1 MTSVSSTL
9 DDLSSTVTGLM
20 NSMGAIQTSI
30 NGLLIP
36 KDYSSD
42 LDDFA
47 SGLASANA
55 AIASLTADL
64 ANVDN
69 SSELAQISNTL
80 ADVQEDVREL
90 LESGAV
96 VNQKISIRN
105 TAQLLL
111 AKSLIET
118 ETTNPNVIVNGSL
131 TVEFTDSN
139 FTAAEIARVNAVTVK
154 IATVLNSV
162 SLTNTSSPNN
172 CY

>member
-30 NGLLIP
+30 NDLLIP

-47 SGLASANA
+47 SGLASPNA

-69 SSELAQISNTL
+69 SSELA
-80 ADVQEDVREL
+80 
-90 LESGAV
+90 
-96 VNQKISIRN
+96 
-105 TAQLLL
+105 
-111 AKSLIET
+111 
-118 ETTNPNVIVNGSL
+118 
-131 TVEFTDSN
+131 
-139 FTAAEIARVNAVTVK
+139 
-154 IATVLNSV
+154 
-162 SLTNTSSPNN
+162 
-172 CY
+172 

>member
-1 MTSVSSTL
+1 M
-9 DDLSSTVTGLM
+9 
-20 NSMGAIQTSI
+20 
-30 NGLLIP
+30 
-36 KDYSSD
+36 
-42 LDDFA
+42 
-47 SGLASANA
+47 
-55 AIASLTADL
+55 
-64 ANVDN
+64 
-69 SSELAQISNTL
+69 

-111 AKSLIET
+111 AESLIET